1 MMAVQGVVD
10 DLLAAGYTKTDIS
23 DLIRAEFADV
33 RGLPVSLPL
42 TSRSRSRGYDV
53 WTPES
58 PRRVARHLVPALVAE
73 LGVDEV
79 RSRLECLRDEKVIAG
94 SSLPSVRAACN
105 RVYNLSCTA
114 TLLQRIQE
122 KVRELE
128 PSKKRRDRLPVYEAI
143 KEALEAWKKAAK
155 DADKMTNALAAINST
170 TAFSG
175 KSPPADVPNLKA
187 SASATFAAIM
197 QNCATVENVEST
209 LKNIEADLALMASST
224 SSEMTSLLN
233 ANLEDD
239 KTAKYSDTY
248 APLAKYGGTRRRQ
261 YQEYSDAHVE
271 RLASGVLAGDV
282 KILALLDAAGVDI
295 SQAEKAQVANA
306 YVACTKGNCL
316 HELHRTIKRRL
327 GGRAAAAVRAAGLHL

>member
-23 DLIRAEFADV
+23 DLIKAEFADV

-114 TLLQRIQE
+114 TLLQRIQD

-128 PSKKRRDRLPVYEAI
+128 PSKTRRDRLPVYQAI
-143 KEALEAWKKAAK
+143 KEALEAWKAATV
-155 DADKMTNALAAINST
+155 DADKMTNAHAAII
-170 TAFSG
+170 AFRG
-175 KSPPADVPNLKA
+175 RSPPADVPKLQA

-209 LKNIEADLALMASST
+209 LKNLNADLALMASSN
-224 SSEMTSLLN
+224 SEMTTLLD

-239 KTAKYSDTY
+239 KTAKYSNTY

-295 SQAEKAQVANA
+295 SQAENAQVAHA

-316 HELHRTIKRRL
+316 HKLHRTIERRL